1 MNMTTHA
8 QVRSQQRG
16 IPLLI
21 EQWLDQYGEEEYD
34 GHGGVIRFFS
44 KASRRAI
51 EKDNGRMITSKLSE
65 YINNVYKVASSHDG
79 TTITLGH
86 RTRRIKRCG

>member
-1 MNMTTHA
+1 MNMTAHA
-8 QVRSQQRG
+8 KLRSQQRG

-21 EQWLDQYGEEEYD
+21 DQWLDQYGEEEYD

-51 EKDNGRMITSKLSE
+51 EKDNGRMITAKLSE
-65 YINNVYKVASSHDG
+65 YINSIYKVSSHDG
-79 TTITLGH
+79 STITLGH
-86 RTRRIKRCG
+86 RTRRIKRCC